1 VRRGWLLVAVGLGI
15 AAIAVA
21 VLVARLG
28 EDDEGSVATSEWA
41 ESVCASLSGWQSS
54 ITGLA
59 EVEGELT
66 QESLEERLD
75 DAGAATDELLAELQA
90 IGPPDLDAG
99 DEVEQALDDSA
110 EGLRESY
117 ESLRTAAEDALD
129 AETPSAFLQ
138 ELASLAPE
146 FQALVRQVQDTVA
159 ALQSASLFG
168 EVSAELEQAFAEA
181 PSCERLREAG

>member
-1 VRRGWLLVAVGLGI
+1 MRWLLVAVGLGI

-21 VLVARLG
+21 VLVARLA
-28 EDDEGSVATSEWA
+28 DDGDGSVATSEWA
-41 ESVCASLSGWQSS
+41 ESVCASLSGWQGS

-66 QESLEERLD
+66 PQSLEERLD
-75 DAGAATDELLAELQA
+75 DAGAATDELVAEVEA
-90 IGPPDLDAG
+90 IGPPDVEAG
-99 DEVEQALDDSA
+99 EEVEQALDDA
-110 EGLRESY
+110 ADGLRGGY
-117 ESLRTAAEDALD
+117 ESLRAAAEDALD

-146 FQALVRQVQDTVA
+146 FQALVQQVQETVA

-168 EVSAELEQAFAEA
+168 EASAELEQAFAEA